1 MPTTNTDFYE
11 LLGVARGASDE
22 EIKKAYRSRARE
34 LHPDANPDDPQAEE
48 RFKQVA
54 LAYEVLKDPE
64 KRARY
69 DQFGID
75 GLRGTGA
82 GGGGGGDPVGFGG
95 GGGLNDL
102 FDAFFGGGGN
112 PFGGGG
118 RRGPSGPPRGGDAET
133 TTSIAFEEAVFGVT
147 TEVTLRLPVGCDTCS
162 STGAAAG
169 TTSSRC
175 AQCEG
180 TGEVRRVRQSLLGQM
195 VTTSACGR
203 CGGTG
208 QTIETPCP
216 TCRGEGRR
224 TEQRTF
230 PVGVPAGVD
239 DGTTLRLTG
248 RGPAG
253 PRGGPNGDLFV
264 HLRVTPHPRFE
275 RSGVDLVEQLEV
287 SMTQAALGVH
297 LSYDTLDGAEDLV
310 ITSGTQTGRI
320 FRLRERGVPV
330 VNGRG
335 RGDLLV
341 QIVVAVPTQL
351 TKEQD
356 ELLRTLAGLRG
367 EEVAPP
373 DRSLLGKIRSK
384 FR

>member
-1 MPTTNTDFYE
+1 MATTNTDFYE
-11 LLGVARGASDE
+11 LLGVSRGASDE
-22 EIKKAYRSRARE
+22 EIKKAYRAKARE
-34 LHPDANPDDPQAEE
+34 LHPDANPDDPKAEE
-48 RFKQVA
+48 QFKQVA

-75 GLRGTGA
+75 GLRGTG
-82 GGGGGGDPVGFGG
+82 GGGGGGDPFGFG

-102 FDAFFGGGGN
+102 FDAFFGGGGGN
-112 PFGGGG
+112 PFGGG
-118 RRGPSGPPRGGDAET
+118 RRGPAGPPRGGDAET
-133 TTSIAFEEAVFGVT
+133 TASITFEEAVFGVT
-147 TEVTLRLPVGCDTCS
+147 TEVAIRLPVGCDTCS
-162 STGAAAG
+162 NTGAAAG
-169 TTSSRC
+169 TTSSKC
-175 AQCEG
+175 TQCDG

-264 HLRVTPHPRFE
+264 HLRVAPHSRFE
-275 RSGVDLVEQLEV
+275 RSGVDLVEQLEIP
-287 SMTQAALGVH
+287 MTQAALGAH
-297 LSYDTLDGAEDLV
+297 LPYETLDGTEDLV
-310 ITSGTQTGRI
+310 ISAGTQTGRV

-341 QIVVAVPTQL
+341 QIVVVVPTQL
-351 TKEQD
+351 TKDQD
-356 ELLRTLAGLRG
+356 ELLRSLAAMRG
-367 EEVAPP
+367 EEVAEP

>member
-1 MPTTNTDFYE
+1 MATTNTDFYE
-11 LLGVARGASDE
+11 LLGVSRTASDD

-34 LHPDANPDDPQAEE
+34 LHPDANPDDPAAEE
-48 RFKQVA
+48 QFKQLA

-75 GLRGTGA
+75 GLRS
-82 GGGGGGDPVGFGG
+82 GGGGGAGDPFGFGS
-95 GGGLNDL
+95 GGLNDL
-102 FDAFFGGGGN
+102 FEAFFGGSGN

-133 TTSIAFEEAVFGVT
+133 ASSLTFEEAVFGVT
-147 TEVTLRLPVGCDTCS
+147 TEVTLRLPVACDTCAAS
-162 STGAAAG
+162 GAAPG
-169 TTSSRC
+169 TSSSKC
-175 AQCEG
+175 TQCDG
-180 TGEVRRVRQSLLGQM
+180 TGEVRRVRQSLIGQM

-239 DGTTLRLTG
+239 DGTTLRLSG

-264 HLRVTPHPRFE
+264 HLRVEPHPRFS
-275 RSGVDLVEQLEV
+275 RNGVDLVEQLEV
-287 SMTQAALGVH
+287 PVTQAALGVH
-297 LSYDTLDGAEDLV
+297 LAYETLDGVEDLV
-310 ITSGTQTGRI
+310 IAAGTQTGRVY
-320 FRLRERGVPV
+320 RLRERGVPV

-341 QIVVAVPTQL
+341 QVIVSTPTQL

-356 ELLRTLAGLRG
+356 ELLRTLAEMRD
-367 EEVAPP
+367 EPVAPP